1 MNHPHDVLTE
11 FYHLVKDATSTRSAT
26 AVALRYSESLIKSG
40 DRAAREE
47 LNILLRD
54 VLVEKVGARVCL
66 GLLRSTS
73 RLRTEFPAWSLLR
86 DRVYETLSATLSVEE
101 VNRKMVGLR

>member
-47 LNILLRD
+47 LNILQRD
-54 VLVEKVGARVCL
+54 VSVEKVGTQVCL

-73 RLRTEFPAWSLLR
+73 RIRTKLPHWNLLR
-86 DRVYETLSATLSVEE
+86 DKVYENLSATLSHDEIQ
-101 VNRKMVGLR
+101 RKMVDLF